1 MTTAAPRG
9 MEEVDTAPGVALQAE
24 GLTKHYRR
32 SLVRGGTTDALR
44 DCEFELPTGKVAALI
59 GANGAGKTTLLSI
72 LAGLLEPDAGTAR
85 AAGRTAFV
93 SQDKALYRHL
103 KPADVLQIGAR
114 LNRTWDGGKA
124 QRWLERFKVP
134 LDRACGK
141 LSGGQQ
147 AQVTF
152 AVALGSR
159 PDVLLLDEPLANLDP
174 LVRREVMAELL
185 GEVSDTGMSVVLS
198 THVVSELGGVADH
211 LLLLAHGRLVV
222 DGDMDELLGAHVHYL
237 GPPAEHPPAP
247 GEVVEA
253 RHRAGQSSFLVR
265 LPSGTRPPSVA
276 EPWTV
281 RPATLEDFVLAHLA
295 ATRKETVA

>member
-1 MTTAAPRG
+1 MKTAVAEG
-9 MEEVDTAPGVALQAE
+9 IDTAGGVALRAE
-24 GLTKHYRR
+24 GLAKHYRR

-44 DCEFELPTGKVAALI
+44 DCEFELPVGKVAALI

-72 LAGLLEPDAGTAR
+72 VAGLLEPDAGATR
-85 AAGRTAFV
+85 TAGRTAFV
-93 SQDKALYRHL
+93 SQEKALYRHL
-103 KPADVLQIGAR
+103 KPADVLRIGAR
-114 LNRTWDGGKA
+114 LNETWDGGKA
-124 QRWLERFKVP
+124 QRWLERFEVP

-185 GEVSDTGMSVVLS
+185 SEVADSGMTVVLS
-198 THVVSELGGVADH
+198 THVVAELGGVADY
-211 LLLLAHGRLVV
+211 LLLLAHGKLVV
-222 DGDMDELLGAHVHYL
+222 DGDMDELLAAHVRYV
-237 GPPAEHPPAP
+237 GPAAEHPPGP

-253 RHRAGQSSFLVR
+253 RHRAGQSTFLVR
-265 LPSGTRPPSVA
+265 LPEQARQPDVA
-276 EPWTV
+276 RPWTV
-281 RPATLEDFVLAHLA
+281 QPVSLEDFVLAHLA
-295 ATRKETVA
+295 ATRKGATA